1 MSSPTTLLDTTSVTH
16 TVRQSIIEASSLKLE
31 SDGEMSVSVVSETS
45 IWEDWSGRGS
55 HVDFG
60 ADEEVPLNEGRLL
73 GYGLQ
78 GGGESKSRSP
88 GLTETI

>member
-1 MSSPTTLLDTTSVTH
+1 
-16 TVRQSIIEASSLKLE
+16 
-31 SDGEMSVSVVSETS
+31 MSVSVVSEAS

-60 ADEEVPLNEGRLL
+60 TNEKLPLNEGRLL
-73 GYGLQ
+73 GHGIQ
-78 GGGESKSRSP
+78 GSGESKSRSP